1 MNYRG
6 VQRYSLN
13 SEEFCFAY
21 QGFIITKDLGK
32 EPLTLKKSTDE
43 VKDEAWDVDFIK
55 SQGFIDCLIDLGE
68 I

>member
-6 VQRYSLN
+6 VQRYILN

-21 QGFIITKDLGK
+21 KGFIITKELGK

-43 VKDEAWDVDFIK
+43 AIDKEIDIDLLK